1 MNVDVEQYGV
11 FGWGRARLAAANR
24 LCVKGFGGQQRSAP
38 ART

>member
-1 MNVDVEQYGV
+1 MTVDFEQDEV

-24 LCVKGFGGQQRSAP
+24 LHVMGFGGQRRSAP